1 MKTDKSLASTVQS
14 LIKKAVE
21 KHQLGK
27 LDEAESL
34 YKQVLQI
41 QPEGTSERDSFAHQY
56 HLIAV
61 NNLGVLFEQQ
71 NKLEQAV
78 ESYQTALG
86 IKSDYAEAYYNLG
99 NVFQRQGQLDAAVQ
113 SYQQALS
120 LNPKIAQAHNNL
132 GNVLKQQEKLDEA
145 LKSYRQ
151 ALSLKPDYSEA
162 HCNFGIVL
170 QKHKQFDAA
179 LKSYQQALSL
189 KPDYAEAH
197 CNLGT
202 LLQERGQL
210 EAAAASYQRALNI
223 KPEYAEAH
231 YNLGTL
237 LQERGQL
244 EAAAASY
251 QRALSINP
259 NNIQAQINLGNT
271 LCQQG
276 QLEAGLQAY
285 QQALKIQPDCVQAKF
300 GMAFVHLPIIYSSS
314 EEIQLRRNNYQQY
327 LQDLAHYYQLANL
340 EERVKAADAVGSLQ
354 PFLLAYQDLNDRD
367 LQQIYGKMICQL
379 MASRYPQWSQ
389 PIALPDLKANDK
401 IRVGFISGF
410 FISHSNWKIPLKGW
424 VENLDRNKFELYG
437 YHTGS
442 KQDGVTAKVTQVFD
456 KFVRGPLSV
465 EEWGEV
471 IAKDKLHILI
481 FPEFGMDPMTI
492 KLGCLRLAPIQ
503 MTSWGHPNTSGLP
516 TIDYY
521 LSSDLMEPE
530 NAREHYTE
538 KLVRLPN
545 LGIHYTPLQIQPQA
559 VSKKELGIKDDEIMF
574 WCCQS
579 LFKYLPDYDEVFPKI
594 ARELVSCKFVFIN
607 NGSERVTAVFH
618 QRLSRAFGEFGL
630 NYQDY
635 CRFLPRLDAKAFAG
649 TAAIADVF
657 LDSIGWSGCNS
668 TLEAIAHNI
677 PVVTLPGEL
686 MRGRHSMAILKM
698 MGIEETIAATKE
710 DYVKIAVR
718 LGQEAQYRQQ
728 ISQQVAENKY
738 KLYRDLKPVRALEDF
753 LLRTLG
759 KESSFNQEQWDDEA
773 ASKVQF
779 LLDAA
784 FEETKLG
791 KLYTAENLY
800 KQALQLQPNNINARV
815 SLAEILQEQN
825 RLDEAIAA
833 YQKVLTLA
841 PNPSIASAVYNNL
854 GNALKTQGNLE
865 AAVESY
871 QKALEIRPDL
881 VDIYYNLANVL
892 AEQLKLDAAIES
904 YQKALAIKPDLVIA
918 KFGIC
923 MNQLP
928 IIYTHFAEI
937 NIRRNNYQQHL
948 QNLATYFKQASTQ
961 ELKNASDAVGSLQP
975 FYLAYQCLNDRDLQQ
990 IYGEML
996 VHIMSHCYPQWS
1008 QPIPLP
1014 DLKPNEKIRVG
1025 FVSRFFYEHSNWKI
1039 PIKGWVEHLDRS
1051 EFELFAYHTNIQLD
1065 VNTTKAAKEFD
1076 KFTQGSRSLEE
1087 WCEVI
1092 QQDKLHI
1099 LIFPEFGMDPMTVKL
1114 GCLRLA
1120 PVQITSWGHPDTS
1133 GLPTIDYYLSSD
1145 LMEPKNA
1152 REHYTEKLV
1161 RLPNLSIYYTPLA
1174 IENKAISKKDL
1185 GISDNE
1191 IMFWCCQSLFKYLPN
1206 HDDIF
1211 PRIAKELTN
1220 AKFVFI
1226 QNESK
1231 NVTEVF
1237 RQRLSNAFQALRL
1250 SERDYCIFL
1259 PPMDTQ
1265 TFNNTAAIADV
1276 FLDSIGWSGCNSTL
1290 EAIAHNI
1297 PVVTLPGEL
1306 MRGRHSLA
1314 ILKMMGIEEAIAS
1327 SKEEYVQIAIRL
1339 GRDTEYRQYISQLIA
1354 QNKHK
1359 LYGDLEPIRALEE
1372 FLRNVVGKAK
1382 ISTTATV
1389 AETLRLAIQEHRE
1402 NRLEQAEQAYHQVLS
1417 IQPNHPE
1424 ALYGLGMIAQ
1434 QTGQFLE
1441 AEKLLS
1447 TAVQVQPNLVKVWF
1461 ALGNLHHTQ
1470 GQLSEAETAYKRAI
1484 ALRPDAVSI
1493 YNNLGYTLQQQG
1505 KWSEAI
1511 NCYQKALQLQ
1521 PNCVEAD
1528 VNLGNALHALGKL
1541 SPDKQAHYA
1550 QLNHKLG
1557 LGRQKAGDLQT
1568 AEVYF
1573 QKALEL
1579 NPNYGEAYTSLG
1591 DLRKSAEVKYQ
1602 LNN

>member
-1 MKTDKSLASTVQS
+1 MKTDEFLASTVQS
-14 LIKKAVE
+14 LINQAVE
-21 KHQLGK
+21 KHQLGE
-27 LDEAESL
+27 LEEAESL

-41 QPEGTSERDSFAHQY
+41 QPEGTSEQDSFANQY

-86 IKSDYAEAYYNLG
+86 IKPDYAEAYYNLG
-99 NVFQRQGQLDAAVQ
+99 NVFRRQGQLDAAVQ

-120 LNPKIAQAHNNL
+120 LNPNIAQAHNNL
-132 GNVLKQQEKLDEA
+132 GNVLKQQGKLDEA

-162 HCNFGIVL
+162 HCNLGIVL

-179 LKSYQQALSL
+179 LKAYQQALSL
-189 KPDYAEAH
+189 KPNYAEAH

-210 EAAAASYQRALNI
+210 EAAAASYQQALSV
-223 KPEYAEAH
+223 KPDYAEAH

-244 EAAAASY
+244 EAAAACY

-327 LQDLAHYYQLANL
+327 LQDLAHYYQLGNL
-340 EERVKAADAVGSLQ
+340 EERIKAADAVGTLQ

-367 LQQIYGKMICQL
+367 LQQIYGEMICQI
-379 MASRYPQWSQ
+379 MASRYPQWSK

-401 IRVGFISGF
+401 IRVGFVSGF
-410 FISHSNWKIPLKGW
+410 FTNHSNWKIPLKGW

-635 CRFLPRLDAKAFAG
+635 CRFLPRLDAKTFAG
-649 TAAIADVF
+649 TAAITDVF

-668 TLEAIAHNI
+668 TLEAIAHNV

-686 MRGRHSMAILKM
+686 MRGRHSLAILKM
-698 MGIEETIAATKE
+698 MGIEETIAATKD

-718 LGQEAQYRQQ
+718 LGRDAQYRQQ

-753 LLRTLG
+753 LLRALG
-759 KESSFNQEQWDDEA
+759 KESSVNQLPWDDEA

-784 FEETKLG
+784 FEENKLG
-791 KLYTAENLY
+791 KLYTAQSLY
-800 KQALQLQPNNINARV
+800 QQALQIQPNNINAQV
-815 SLAEILQEQN
+815 YLAEILQEQN
-825 RLDEAIAA
+825 KLDEAIAA

-841 PNPSIASAVYNNL
+841 PNRLIAGAAHNNL
-854 GNALKTQGNLE
+854 GNAFHTQGNLE

-881 VDIYYNLANVL
+881 VA
-892 AEQLKLDAAIES
+892 
-904 YQKALAIKPDLVIA
+904 A

-923 MNQLP
+923 MAQLP
-928 IIYTHFAEI
+928 IIYTNFAEI

-948 QNLATYFKQASTQ
+948 QDLAAYYKQANTQ

-975 FYLAYQCLNDRDLQQ
+975 FYLAYQGLNDRPLQQ

-1008 QPIPLP
+1008 QPIILP
-1014 DLKPNEKIRVG
+1014 DLKPNEKIRIG
-1025 FVSRFFYEHSNWKI
+1025 FVSRFFYEHSVWKI
-1039 PIKGWVEHLDRS
+1039 PMKGWVENLNRD
-1051 EFELFAYHTNIQLD
+1051 EFELFGYHTDLKRD
-1065 VNTTKAAKEFD
+1065 RETARTAKAFD
-1076 KFTQGSRSLEE
+1076 KFIQGPLPLEKWAE
-1087 WCEVI
+1087 II

-1099 LIFPEFGMDPMTVKL
+1099 LIFPEFGMDPVTVRL
-1114 GCLRLA
+1114 GCLKLA
-1120 PVQITSWGHPDTS
+1120 PVQIAFGGHPETS
-1133 GLPTIDYYLSSD
+1133 GLPTIDYHLSSD
-1145 LMEPKNA
+1145 LMEPENA
-1152 REHYTEKLV
+1152 QEHYTEKLV
-1161 RLPNLSIYYTPLA
+1161 RLPNLAIHYTPLA
-1174 IENKAISKKDL
+1174 IESQPTSKQDI
-1185 GISDNE
+1185 GIAEDE
-1191 IMFWCCQSLFKYLPN
+1191 IMFWSCQSLYKYLPQ
-1206 HDDIF
+1206 HDDVF
-1211 PRIAKELTN
+1211 PRIARDLDKC
-1220 AKFVFI
+1220 KFVFI
-1226 QNESK
+1226 QHESES
-1231 NVTEVF
+1231 VTEVF
-1237 RQRLSNAFQALRL
+1237 RQRLSRAFDQFGLNYQHYCLFFPRL
-1250 SERDYCIFL
+1250 NSSKFAGV
-1259 PPMDTQ
+1259 T
-1265 TFNNTAAIADV
+1265 AIADV
-1276 FLDSIGWSGCNSTL
+1276 FLDNIGWSGNNTTMEST
-1290 EAIAHNI
+1290 AFNVPI
-1297 PVVTLPGEL
+1297 VTYPQDL
-1306 MRGRHSLA
+1306 MRGRHSMA

-1339 GRDTEYRQYISQLIA
+1339 GQDTEYRQYISQQIA

-1372 FLRNVVGKAK
+1372 FLRNVVGKSR
-1382 ISTTATV
+1382 ISATATV

-1402 NRLEQAEQAYHQVLS
+1402 NRLEQAEQAYAQVLS

-1424 ALYGLGMIAQ
+1424 ALYGLGMLAQ
-1434 QTGQFLE
+1434 QKGEFSE

-1447 TAVQVQPNLVKVWF
+1447 TAVGVQPNLVKGWF
-1461 ALGNLHHTQ
+1461 ALGNLRHAQ
-1470 GQLSEAETAYKRAI
+1470 GQLPEAETAYKQAI

-1493 YNNLGYTLQQQG
+1493 YNNLGYNLQQQG
-1505 KWSEAI
+1505 KWEEAI
-1511 NCYQKALQLQ
+1511 SCYQKAIQLQ

-1591 DLRKSAEVKYQ
+1591 DLRKSAEVKQ
-1602 LNN
+1602 